1 MLSITSEYALRAL
14 VALAESGVG
23 MTMQAKGL
31 AGATKVPSSYLYKI
45 LTTLRRAGILGGTRG
60 THGGYSLSR
69 PAEGIMLIDVVSLF
83 EEVKATDACVLGRSD
98 GCSDETPC
106 GAHDDW
112 RRLMTVYDQFLR
124 STSIADLVVGQ
135 IPEAVQDGRSG

>member
-14 VALAESGVG
+14 VALAETGTES
-23 MTMQAKGL
+23 TMQAKDL
-31 AGATKVPSSYLYKI
+31 AGATKVPTSYLYKI
-45 LTTLRRAGILGGTRG
+45 LTTLRRAGILGGSRG

-69 PAEGIMLIDVVSLF
+69 PAEQIPLIDVVSLF
-83 EEVKATDACVLGRSD
+83 EEVKATDACVLGRAD

-112 RRLMTVYDQFLR
+112 RRLMTVYDDFLR
-124 STSIADLVVGQ
+124 SKTIADLVVGGL
-135 IPEAVQDGRSG
+135 PVKS